1 MQRGK
6 SWEPL
11 REGQSYVVAV
21 PKFIFQC
28 GDGYDFKKYVTEYVP
43 GGPDIRALTYQA
55 LTGLAAAKKPILP
68 LTDDRIIDVPRYALS
83 SPVRQ
88 AVWVPINDADKVCR

>member
-1 MQRGK
+1 M
-6 SWEPL
+6 
-11 REGQSYVVAV
+11 
-21 PKFIFQC
+21 
-28 GDGYDFKKYVTEYVP
+28 
-43 GGPDIRALTYQA
+43 YQA
-55 LTGLAAAKKPILP
+55 LTGLAGAKKPILP